1 MQFGLIILGTVGI
14 SFILAAL
21 LGWLLWKPVINGWVD
36 SFLKRLLEDPYPENI
51 TEMYNVFR
59 KVGVQNVLEA
69 DIRGAT
75 GQPLQRP
82 FGTSIHY
89 SKWEELLFNPVYFS
103 RKPIVESI
111 EIKTQV
117 TIGPQAKRPLIV
129 DMPVMIAGMS
139 WGTALS
145 SKSVLALAKGADK
158 VKTAMNSGTGRCF
171 PEVRKQTRKLIIQYP
186 CSEREN
192 EEEWLRQ
199 ADAIEIQL
207 GYGALAS
214 APLIENP
221 RNINRQSGDNGP
233 GGVVL
238 SPDECLAMNSKDFQ
252 LGGKFEL
259 PQIVHDLRNLTGGI
273 PIGVKIGATHHL
285 EEELE
290 VITNTEV
297 DFLTIDGKE
306 AGIHSGPGILE
317 DDVGLP
323 TLPALCR
330 AAAFLRNKK
339 MKSRISL
346 IVSGGLFTPGQFLK
360 ALALGAD
367 AVYIGTIALVALA
380 HTQVVKVLPW
390 EPLSQLLYEKGG
402 AKERFFTEQ
411 GARNLANFLKSCNEE
426 IILAMRALGKTS
438 LTQLT
443 IEDVCAITPEI
454 AQITG
459 ADLAFSKP
467 RP

>member
-1 MQFGLIILGTVGI
+1 MQLWLFIIGTVGI
-14 SFILAAL
+14 SFVLAAL
-21 LGWLLWKPVINGWVD
+21 LGWLLWKPVINVWVD

-82 FGTSIHY
+82 FGTANHY
-89 SKWEELLFNPVYFS
+89 SKWEQLLLNPVYFS

-117 TIGPQAKRPLIV
+117 TIGPRAKRPLII

-145 SKSVLALAKGADK
+145 SKAVLALAKGADK
-158 VKTAMNSGTGRCF
+158 AKTAMNSGVSECF
-171 PEVRKQTRKLIIQYP
+171 PDVRKHTRKLIIQYP
-186 CSEREN
+186 CSEWGA
-192 EEEWLRQ
+192 EEKWLRQ

-214 APLIENP
+214 VPLVENP
-221 RNINRQSGDNGP
+221 RKIDRQFRDDAPVCLNLRNDESLALNGP
-233 GGVVL
+233 V
-238 SPDECLAMNSKDFQ
+238 FH
-252 LGGKFEL
+252 LGQKFEL
-259 PQIVHDLRNLTGGI
+259 PRIIHYLRELTGGI

-290 VITNTEV
+290 AITNADI

-306 AGIHSGPGILE
+306 AGIHYGPGILE

-330 AAAFLRNKK
+330 AAAFLQNKK
-339 MKSRISL
+339 MKSGISL

-360 ALALGAD
+360 ALALGAN

-380 HTQVVKVLPW
+380 HNQIVKVLPW

-402 AKERFFTEQ
+402 AKEKLCTEQ
-411 GARNLANFLKSCNEE
+411 GAHNLANFLKSCNEE
-426 IILAMRALGKTS
+426 IILAMRSLGKTS

-443 IEDVCAITPEI
+443 IEDLCAITPEI